1 MSQLFAVSPFR
12 AEQGTSLETPSRTRA
27 SSCEDVETINLII
40 RRAALWTLNPKV
52 TQLGEREEHLISRDT
67 GQFSGG
73 DWK

>member
-1 MSQLFAVSPFR
+1 MEEDGVKIQR
-12 AEQGTSLETPSRTRA
+12 AHKDAEL
-27 SSCEDVETINLII
+27 NLII

>member
-1 MSQLFAVSPFR
+1 MEEDGVKIQR
-12 AEQGTSLETPSRTRA
+12 AHKDSEL
-27 SSCEDVETINLII
+27 NLII

>member
-1 MSQLFAVSPFR
+1 MEEDGVKIQR
-12 AEQGTSLETPSRTRA
+12 AHKDAEL
-27 SSCEDVETINLII
+27 NLII

-52 TQLGEREEHLISRDT
+52 TQLGKREEHLISRDT